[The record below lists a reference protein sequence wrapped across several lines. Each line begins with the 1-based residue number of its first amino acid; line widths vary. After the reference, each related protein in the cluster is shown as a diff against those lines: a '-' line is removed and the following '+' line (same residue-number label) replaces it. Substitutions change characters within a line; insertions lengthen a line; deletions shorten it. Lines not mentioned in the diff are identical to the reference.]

1 MNYRIY
7 VEKKP
12 AFQLE
17 AKSLKQELNSSLNLD
32 VKTLRILNVYDL
44 FGFTPEL
51 LEQAKYRVFCEIQSE
66 VLYDSYDF
74 SGKKYFA
81 YELKPG
87 QFDQRAAVAE
97 SCVKLLDPAKDIRVK
112 TAKLLVFDDDLSE
125 EDL

>member
-1 MNYRIY
+1 M
-7 VEKKP
+7 
-12 AFQLE
+12 
-17 AKSLKQELNSSLNLD
+17 
-32 VKTLRILNVYDL
+32 
-44 FGFTPEL
+44 
-51 LEQAKYRVFCEIQSE
+51 FCEIKSE

-112 TAKLLVFDDDLSE
+112 TASSWSSTTTSLKKTF
-125 EDL
+125 

>member
-51 LEQAKYRVFCEIQSE
+51 LEQA
-66 VLYDSYDF
+66 
-74 SGKKYFA
+74 
-81 YELKPG
+81 
-87 QFDQRAAVAE
+87 
-97 SCVKLLDPAKDIRVK
+97 
-112 TAKLLVFDDDLSE
+112 
-125 EDL
+125 